1 MSIKIALDKAAPAS
15 SVELMITNQ
24 LPDYD
29 LEDIEAAIPRDVDPM
44 LASQGFKDLLDEARA
59 ILDRELAG
67 GPLEIAQLT
76 GAICHDKEIYRPG
89 IWLVL
94 RERGAKGEMSPAA
107 GQRVAEI
114 AETLRRDRA
123 ELPAQR
129 NRILNFLRREAS
141 ATMSPFNLR
150 RAASIPQER
159 AGSAIEREERRRS
172 RR

>member
-29 LEDIEAAIPRDVDPM
+29 LEDIEAPIPRDVDPM

-94 RERGAKGEMSPAA
+94 RERGAKERNECGGQSACRGDCRNSSP
-107 GQRVAEI
+107 
-114 AETLRRDRA
+114 RA
-123 ELPAQR
+123 PAFLKSPESP
-129 NRILNFLRREAS
+129 LN
-141 ATMSPFNLR
+141 
-150 RAASIPQER
+150 
-159 AGSAIEREERRRS
+159 
-172 RR
+172 